1 MTSSPFLPL
10 KKHLLQRRK
19 TRRRARGRW
28 TCTAASCCR
37 VNANYARLINAIRRS
52 TGVQSDR
59 TSANRE
65 PCVTGSSAGCW
76 NTGGQLQHAVGR
88 VRVLVAT
95 LLERGGREHFVDQM
109 SVGTAAL
116 FFISVPASFPSA
128 SCRALFCKSLSSAS
142 PASPCPCLSIA
153 REFCRRRL
161 GWQRWVVSSLRP
173 TNDRE

>member
-37 VNANYARLINAIRRS
+37 VDANYARLIDAIRCS

-59 TSANRE
+59 TSADRE
-65 PCVTGSSAGCW
+65 SCVTGSSAGRW
-76 NTGGQLQHAVGR
+76 NTGGQLQHTVGR
-88 VRVLVAT
+88 VGVLIAT

-109 SVGTAAL
+109 SVGTVRSAAG
-116 FFISVPASFPSA
+116 
-128 SCRALFCKSLSSAS
+128 S
-142 PASPCPCLSIA
+142 PAQLCEGQ
-153 REFCRRRL
+153 REAITIGGRKGFL
-161 GWQRWVVSSLRP
+161 G
-173 TNDRE
+173 